1 MHIEPGV
8 VDGAKI
14 ALSYATVAGA
24 AGLGAVMARETVAK
38 DGGVAAFVARSLVAA
53 LLVFC
58 FFEFLPKYPVGVSEV
73 HFILGATL
81 FLTLGAGPA
90 AVGLAAGLAI
100 QGLLFAPA
108 DLPQYAMNV
117 TTLIVPLF
125 GVRLLAKRLIAPDTA
140 YVDLTYAQVLALST
154 AYQGGVVAWV
164 AFWAFYGQGFG
175 AENLA
180 NIASFGLA
188 YMTVVLIE
196 PLLDLG
202 VLAGAKAA
210 RGATS
215 GALFTRRL
223 HLPA

>member
-125 GVRLLAKRLIAPDTA
+125 GVRLLAKRLIAP
-140 YVDLTYAQVLALST
+140 
-154 AYQGGVVAWV
+154 
-164 AFWAFYGQGFG
+164 
-175 AENLA
+175 
-180 NIASFGLA
+180 
-188 YMTVVLIE
+188 
-196 PLLDLG
+196 
-202 VLAGAKAA
+202 A
-210 RGATS
+210 R
-215 GALFTRRL
+215 R
-223 HLPA
+223 